1 MELIFPQDK
10 TDNKIFQIN
19 NFYKLLSM
27 MDEKVE
33 KRIQGIKSEGGYNF
47 KQHGQDGLHK
57 NSDISV
63 KT

>member
-1 MELIFPQDK
+1 
-10 TDNKIFQIN
+10 
-19 NFYKLLSM
+19 M

-47 KQHGQDGLHK
+47 KYHGQDGLNK

>member
-19 NFYKLLSM
+19 KFYKLISM

-33 KRIQGIKSEGGYNF
+33 KRIQSEGGYNF